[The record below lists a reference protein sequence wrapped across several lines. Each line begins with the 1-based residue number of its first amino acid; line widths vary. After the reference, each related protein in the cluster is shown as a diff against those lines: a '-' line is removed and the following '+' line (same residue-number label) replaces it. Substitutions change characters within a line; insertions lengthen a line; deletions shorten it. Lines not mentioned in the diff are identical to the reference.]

1 MDFFQVY
8 KEASKKYNLSRTG
21 RLSIY
26 DGCVMRIYRDD
37 LLIIVVN
44 TENQDE
50 LYERAALELERY
62 MKLHSYIDRKGR

>member
-37 LLIIVVN
+37 RLIIVVK
-44 TENQDE
+44 TEDQDE

>member
-8 KEASKKYNLSRTG
+8 KEASKKYNLSRTE

-26 DGCVMRIYRDD
+26 DGCVMRIYRDH
-37 LLIIVVN
+37 LLIIVGK
-44 TENQDE
+44 TEDQDV
-50 LYERAALELERY
+50 LYDRAALELERY

>member
-1 MDFFQVY
+1 VY

-37 LLIIVVN
+37 LLIIVVK
-44 TENQDE
+44 TEDQDK
-50 LYERAALELERY
+50 LYECAALELERY
-62 MKLHSYIDRKGR
+62 MKLHKYIDRKGR